1 MKSYCMN
8 KLWKVTLKGYSW
20 ENFSVINLHC
30 SQLVYNLLL
39 VLFFDELLSDGGDSG
54 FEMG

>member
-1 MKSYCMN
+1 MN

-20 ENFSVINLHC
+20 EKFSVNNLHC
-30 SQLVYNLLL
+30 SQLAYNLLL

>member
-30 SQLVYNLLL
+30 SQHVYNLLL